1 MVTAALGIP
10 PLKNETVWY
19 NERLTDDLTKKTVL
33 GPASVSL
40 GNDILRKLLKFYIFI
55 FNNI

>member
-1 MVTAALGIP
+1 MATAEMHIP
-10 PLKNETVWY
+10 SLDNETVWY

-40 GNDILRKLLKFYIFI
+40 GNDILRKLLKFLYIYI
-55 FNNI
+55 